1 MNCAPLMAPGG
12 MIRVCKDCEE
22 WQEGENEAYAM
33 TRLGAPGY
41 ARRLGVTNG
50 RVGFRQTPKAE
61 LSAS

>member
-1 MNCAPLMAPGG
+1 M
-12 MIRVCKDCEE
+12 RVCKECEE
-22 WQEGENEAYAM
+22 WQERENEAYAM